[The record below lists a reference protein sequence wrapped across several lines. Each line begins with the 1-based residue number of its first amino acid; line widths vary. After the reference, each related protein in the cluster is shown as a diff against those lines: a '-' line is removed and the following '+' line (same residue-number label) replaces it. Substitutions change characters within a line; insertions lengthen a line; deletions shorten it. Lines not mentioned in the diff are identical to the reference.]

1 MNTISNME
9 FSVKDNVG
17 QLFFPFIHISMN
29 RSLRLYLIFYG
40 NNISLLTYLELT
52 VNKNSHIFS
61 KELLSSPPHFFF
73 FSHSFLLFEKILSI
87 FYTITTLQLFDKNK
101 IQLKWNNI
109 CLHIKSQIITKLI
122 NLALCTSL

>member
-1 MNTISNME
+1 MNTISNTE

-73 FSHSFLLFEKILSI
+73 FLSFLFIIRENFKHLLYNYYI
-87 FYTITTLQLFDKNK
+87 TI
-101 IQLKWNNI
+101 IW
-109 CLHIKSQIITKLI
+109 
-122 NLALCTSL
+122 